1 MADDYNFGGSNPFGS
16 PSPIPTPT
24 STWNTAS
31 PAAPEPEEPEPVVDD
46 EPVNDEVE
54 ETVDENAASSDDERK
69 DDTEADAKPRRHRK
83 RNNTTGKSGSNGI
96 TRENVERILA
106 LNDVLEAAD
115 ERTFGLV
122 KALAS
127 LHYAASKANTIVALV
142 DPNVRNA
149 AMRALND
156 ERDIIN
162 KLDDPFAIAITF
174 ASLTR
179 DERKDHWNRVLAC
192 EKDVAA
198 EISGNESGA
207 FSQSWKDAAKES
219 TVLNQLYTRTK
230 DDYVQRLNDAEAVL
244 TSI

>member
-16 PSPIPTPT
+16 PSPIPTPA
-24 STWNTAS
+24 STWNTS
-31 PAAPEPEEPEPVVDD
+31 PASEPEEPEPEPVD
-46 EPVNDEVE
+46 EPVNDDVE
-54 ETVDENAASSDDERK
+54 EPIDDNTASSDDEHK
-69 DDTEADAKPRRHRK
+69 DNTDTEAKPRRHRK
-83 RNNTTGKSGSNGI
+83 RNNTAGKSGSNGI

-122 KALAS
+122 KALAG
-127 LHYAASKANTIVALV
+127 LHYAASKANTIVALI
-142 DPNVRNA
+142 DPNIRNA
-149 AMRALND
+149 AVRALND
-156 ERDIIN
+156 ERDIIS

-179 DERKDHWNRVLAC
+179 DERKEHWNRVLAC

-230 DDYVQRLNDAEAVL
+230 NDYVQRLNDAEAVL